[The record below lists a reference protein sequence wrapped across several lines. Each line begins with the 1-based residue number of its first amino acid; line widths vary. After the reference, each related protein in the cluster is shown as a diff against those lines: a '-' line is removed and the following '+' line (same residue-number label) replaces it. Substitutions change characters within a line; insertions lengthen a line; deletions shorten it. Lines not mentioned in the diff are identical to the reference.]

1 MNIIPLIKCKDM
13 KESIAFYTNILDFR
27 LLGTWPE
34 GGSSSFSIL
43 ERKGAELHLSTFNGD
58 GTFGNVVSILVD
70 NIENSFNA
78 YVNRGLDTSGKV
90 ESPVHLGPVVQTWG
104 TIEFYVD
111 DPSGNTIRF
120 IQR

>member
-13 KESIAFYTNILDFR
+13 KETISFYTNILDFR

-34 GGSSSFSIL
+34 GGASAFSIL
-43 ERKGAELHLSTFNGD
+43 ERNGAELHLSTFSED

-70 NIENSFNA
+70 NIKSTFTG
-78 YVNRGLDTSGKV
+78 YVKRGLDSSGKV
-90 ESPVHLGPVVQTWG
+90 ESPVHQGPVIQSWG